1 MLEAIFN
8 FIIQLFFWLIGII
21 GSIVIFPIQAI
32 LVTIIPGL
40 GDFIGITLGFFNNYV
55 WNYLSFMK
63 ELVLDV
69 SCLPRPLWSLFI
81 GFVIA
86 RWAIAPAVR
95 SIKLIINIW
104 KLKSGGATK

>member
-8 FIIQLFFWLIGII
+8 FIIQLFFWLIGLI
-21 GSIVIFPIQAI
+21 GSIVIYPVQAI

-40 GDFIGITLGFFNNYV
+40 GEFIGLTLGFFNTYV

-81 GFVIA
+81 AFLFA
-86 RWAIAPAVR
+86 RWGIAPAIR
-95 SIKLIINIW
+95 SIKLMINIW
-104 KLKSGGATK
+104 KLKSGGSTK

>member
-1 MLEAIFN
+1 MKKLFHGLDE
-8 FIIQLFFWLIGII
+8 FI
-21 GSIVIFPIQAI
+21 A
-32 LVTIIPGL
+32 
-40 GDFIGITLGFFNNYV
+40 ITLGFFDTYV
-55 WNYLSFMK
+55 WNYLSFIK

-69 SCLPRPLWSLFI
+69 SCLPRALWSLFI